1 MMKYELTNNEHNRQY
16 EFHIGGLV
24 PKIEYIRAGEKIYLT
39 HTEVPAELKGKG
51 VGSSLVNQVLEDIQ
65 QKGLKLV
72 PHCPFVISYLKR
84 HPEWDS
90 LVFKD

>member
-1 MMKYELTNNEHNRQY
+1 MRYELTNNEHGRQY
-16 EFHIGGLV
+16 EFHIDGLM
-24 PKIEYIRAGEKIYLT
+24 PKIEYIKAGGKIYLT
-39 HTEVPAELKGKG
+39 HTEVPRELEGKG
-51 VGSSLVNQVLEDIQ
+51 VASSLVVQVLEDIQ

-72 PHCPFVISYLKR
+72 PLCPFVISYLKH